1 MMPAV
6 SRSVKVTISGQSFS
20 VKTDAKPK
28 YVKDLA
34 SLVTERME
42 EVRKSSRIATPQS
55 LALLAAMSI
64 ADDLQQEREALAKL
78 KREVRERSKR
88 ILRHLDKGA
97 DS

>member
-1 MMPAV
+1 V
-6 SRSVKVTISGQSFS
+6 SRSVKVTIAGQSFS

-34 SLVTERME
+34 DLVTERMAQ
-42 EVRKSSRIATPQS
+42 VKKSSRIATTQS
-55 LALLAAMSI
+55 LALLAALSI

-78 KREVRERSKR
+78 KREVRERSER

-97 DS
+97 EP